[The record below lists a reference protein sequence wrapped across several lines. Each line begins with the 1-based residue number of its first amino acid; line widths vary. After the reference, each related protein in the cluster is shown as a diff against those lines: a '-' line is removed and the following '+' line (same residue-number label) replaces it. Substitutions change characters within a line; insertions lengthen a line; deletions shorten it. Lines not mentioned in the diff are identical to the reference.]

1 MTKLSKYLFE
11 DIVEELK
18 TNKKYLTIN
27 GQINGQ
33 INRQINGQIDFLINV
48 KIFGQMEELQDK
60 VLKGDIICL
69 SLPRFRN
76 NP

>member
-18 TNKKYLTIN
+18 TNKKYLT
-27 GQINGQ
+27 INGQ

-60 VLKGDIICL
+60 VLKGGHNL
-69 SLPRFRN
+69 FKSTSLQE
-76 NP
+76 